1 MKSSPHAHSTDE
13 QHTVHAT
20 EPDAVHAADGGSGG
34 SGDPGADTRPGA
46 GASSEASDRTWPA
59 VSVIMPVLNEER
71 HLAEAVQRILSQD
84 YPGELEL
91 VLAVGPSR
99 DRTEEIAQRL
109 AAEDPRVVV
118 VPNPTGRTPQG
129 LNIAIKA
136 SQYSIIVRV
145 DGHSLLPPDY
155 VRVAV
160 ETMEE
165 TGADNVGGIMAAEG
179 VTPFEKAVARA
190 MTSKIGVGNA
200 RFHTGGE
207 PGDVETVYLG
217 TFRRSALERV
227 GGYDET
233 FVRAQDWEMNHR
245 IRQTGGRIYFTPR
258 MRVTYRPRPNLR
270 ALAKQYY
277 HTGRWRRVVG
287 REHQGTLNL
296 RYLAPPMAVLAM
308 TAGAIAG
315 ALGFWPGWLVP
326 GAYAAG
332 ILVGSIV
339 EGRGLP
345 PSAWVRLP
353 LVLATMHICWGVGF
367 LTSPPGLGQ
376 PSPAKS

>member
-1 MKSSPHAHSTDE
+1 MNPSSGAHSAP
-13 QHTVHAT
+13 QAAT
-20 EPDAVHAADGGSGG
+20 
-34 SGDPGADTRPGA
+34 T
-46 GASSEASDRTWPA
+46 DRTWPA
-59 VSVIMPVLNEER
+59 VSVVMPVLNEER
-71 HLAEAVQRILSQD
+71 HLTDAVRRILLQE

-91 VLAVGPSR
+91 VLAIGPSR
-99 DRTEEIAQRL
+99 DRTEEIAARL
-109 AAEDPRVVV
+109 ATEDPRIVVV
-118 VPNPTGRTPQG
+118 ANPTGRTPQG

-145 DGHSLLPPDY
+145 DGHSLLPADY
-155 VRVAV
+155 VRAAV

-207 PGDVETVYLG
+207 AGEVETVYLG
-217 TFRRSALERV
+217 TFRRSALDRV

-245 IRQTGGRIYFTPR
+245 IRQTGGRVFFTPR

-270 ALAKQYY
+270 ALAKQYF

-287 REHQGTLNL
+287 REHQGTLNF
-296 RYLAPPMAVLAM
+296 RYLAPPLAVVAMA
-308 TAGAIAG
+308 AGAVAG
-315 ALGFWPGWLVP
+315 AFGFWPGWIIP

-332 ILVGSIV
+332 IVVGAGV

-345 PSAWVRLP
+345 VSAWVRLP
-353 LVLATMHICWGVGF
+353 LVFATMHVSWGLGF

-376 PSPAKS
+376 PTPAKTP

>member
-1 MKSSPHAHSTDE
+1 MNEREKAPRPDMNPSASSSSRAHASA
-13 QHTVHAT
+13 Q
-20 EPDAVHAADGGSGG
+20 
-34 SGDPGADTRPGA
+34 GDPGQAVG
-46 GASSEASDRTWPA
+46 DRTWPA
-59 VSVIMPVLNEER
+59 VSVVMPVLNEER
-71 HLAEAVQRILSQD
+71 HLTEAVRRILGQV

-99 DRTEEIAQRL
+99 DRTEEIARRL
-109 AAEDPRVVV
+109 AAEDQRIIV

-145 DGHSLLPPDY
+145 DGHSLLPDDY
-155 VRVAV
+155 IRAAV

-179 VTPFEKAVARA
+179 VTPFEQAVARA

-207 PGDVETVYLG
+207 AGEVETVYLG

-245 IRQTGGRIYFTPR
+245 IRQTGGTIYFTPR

-270 ALAKQYY
+270 ALAKQYF

-287 REHQGTLNL
+287 REHQGTLNF
-296 RYLAPPMAVLAM
+296 RYLAPPIAVVAIVAGVV
-308 TAGAIAG
+308 AGAF
-315 ALGFWPGWLVP
+315 GFWPGWIIP

-332 ILVGSIV
+332 IVIGAAV

-345 PSAWVRLP
+345 PSAWARLP
-353 LVLATMHICWGVGF
+353 LVFATMHLSWGVGF

>member
-1 MKSSPHAHSTDE
+1 MNSSPRAHRAMNQET
-13 QHTVHAT
+13 QY
-20 EPDAVHAADGGSGG
+20 AVK
-34 SGDPGADTRPGA
+34 TRPDSG
-46 GASSEASDRTWPA
+46 ERTWPA
-59 VSVIMPVLNEER
+59 VSVVMPVLNEQR
-71 HLAEAVQRILSQD
+71 HLAEAVRGILSQE

-91 VLAVGPSR
+91 VLAIGPSR
-99 DRTEEIAQRL
+99 DRTEEIARGL
-109 AAEDPRVVV
+109 AAEDPRVLVV
-118 VPNPTGRTPQG
+118 ANPTGRTPQG

-145 DGHSLLPPDY
+145 DGHSLLPADY
-155 VRVAV
+155 VRAAV

-190 MTSKIGVGNA
+190 MTSKLGVGNA

-207 PGDVETVYLG
+207 AGEVETVYLG

-245 IRQTGGRIYFTPR
+245 IRETGGRIYFTPR

-270 ALAKQYY
+270 ALAKQYF

-296 RYLAPPMAVLAM
+296 RYLAPPIAVVAIA
-308 TAGAIAG
+308 AGAVAG
-315 ALGFWPGWLVP
+315 LLGFWPGWILP
-326 GAYAAG
+326 GGYAAAMIAG
-332 ILVGSIV
+332 AAV

-345 PSAWVRLP
+345 LAAWARLP
-353 LVLATMHICWGVGF
+353 LVFATMHLTWGVGF
-367 LTSPPGLGQ
+367 LTSPPRLGQ
-376 PSPAKS
+376 PTPVKPGESVQ

>member
-1 MKSSPHAHSTDE
+1 MNPSPRAHSAQQHSAEQQGSPHGRP
-13 QHTVHAT
+13 Q
-20 EPDAVHAADGGSGG
+20 AA
-34 SGDPGADTRPGA
+34 A
-46 GASSEASDRTWPA
+46 GDRTWPA
-59 VSVIMPVLNEER
+59 VSVVMPVLNEQR
-71 HLAEAVQRILSQD
+71 HLTDAVRRILTQD

-91 VLAVGPSR
+91 VLAVGPSK
-99 DRTEEIAQRL
+99 DRTEEICGRL
-109 AAEDPRVVV
+109 AAEDPRIVV

-145 DGHSLLPPDY
+145 DGHSLLPDDY
-155 VRVAV
+155 VRAAV

-179 VTPFEKAVARA
+179 VTPFEQAVARA
-190 MTSKIGVGNA
+190 MTSKLGVGNA

-207 PGDVETVYLG
+207 AGEVETVYLG

-245 IRQTGGRIYFTPR
+245 IRQSGGRIFFTPR

-270 ALAKQYY
+270 ALAKQYF

-287 REHQGTLNL
+287 REHQGTLNP
-296 RYLAPPMAVLAM
+296 RYLAPPVAVVAMA
-308 TAGAIAG
+308 AGAVAG
-315 ALGFWPGWLVP
+315 AFGFWPGWILP
-326 GAYAAG
+326 GGYAAAMVAG
-332 ILVGSIV
+332 AAV
-339 EGRGLP
+339 EGRGLRLA
-345 PSAWVRLP
+345 AWARLP
-353 LVLATMHICWGVGF
+353 LVFATMHISWGVGF

>member
-1 MKSSPHAHSTDE
+1 MNPSSNAQSS
-13 QHTVHAT
+13 
-20 EPDAVHAADGGSGG
+20 AVSAD
-34 SGDPGADTRPGA
+34 RP
-46 GASSEASDRTWPA
+46 TWPA

-71 HLAEAVQRILSQD
+71 HLADAVGHILNQD

-91 VLAVGPSR
+91 VLAIGPSR
-99 DRTEEIAQRL
+99 DKTRQIAERL
-109 AAEDPRVVV
+109 AAEDPRIIV

-129 LNIAIKA
+129 LNTCIKA
-136 SQYSIIVRV
+136 SQYSIVVRV

-160 ETMEE
+160 ETMED

-179 VTPFEKAVARA
+179 VSAFEKAVARA
-190 MTSKIGVGNA
+190 MTSKIGVGPA

-207 PGDVETVYLG
+207 PGEVETVYLG

-245 IRQTGGRIYFTPR
+245 IRQTGGRVWFTPR

-270 ALAKQYY
+270 ALAHQYY

-296 RYLAPPMAVLAM
+296 RYLAPPVAVVAM
-308 TAGAIAG
+308 IVGIVAGSF
-315 ALGFWPGWLVP
+315 GFWPGWLLP
-326 GAYAAG
+326 GGYAAAMV
-332 ILVGSIV
+332 VGAV
-339 EGRGLP
+339 MTGAGLP
-345 PSAWVRLP
+345 PAAWIRLP
-353 LVLATMHICWGVGF
+353 LVYATMHVTWGIGF
-367 LTSPPGLGQ
+367 LTSPPRLGQ
-376 PSPAKS
+376 PVPPKATITKPQSTR

>member
-1 MKSSPHAHSTDE
+1 MFVACNSGFVQYRGGVMNPSPNAQSE
-13 QHTVHAT
+13 SR
-20 EPDAVHAADGGSGG
+20 ADRG
-34 SGDPGADTRPGA
+34 
-46 GASSEASDRTWPA
+46 TWPA

-71 HLAEAVQRILSQD
+71 HLADAVGRIMEQR

-91 VLAVGPSR
+91 VLAVGPCR
-99 DRTEEIAQRL
+99 DRTQQIAKRL
-109 AAEDPRVVV
+109 AAENPRVIV

-136 SQYSIIVRV
+136 SQYSILVRV
-145 DGHSLLPPDY
+145 DGHSLLPSDY
-155 VRVAV
+155 VYAAV

-165 TGADNVGGIMAAEG
+165 TGADNVGGLMAAEG

-190 MTSKIGVGNA
+190 MTSRLGVGNA
-200 RFHTGGE
+200 PFHTGGE
-207 PGDVETVYLG
+207 AGEAETVYLG

-245 IRQTGGRIYFTPR
+245 IRQSGGRIWFTPR

-270 ALAKQYY
+270 ALAKQYF

-296 RYLAPPMAVLAM
+296 RYLAPPVAVIAILAG
-308 TAGAIAG
+308 TVAGAF
-315 ALGFWPGWLVP
+315 GFWPGWIVP
-326 GAYAAG
+326 GGYAAA
-332 ILVGSIV
+332 IVVGSV
-339 EGRGLP
+339 ATGRGLP
-345 PSAWVRLP
+345 MSAWLRLP
-353 LVLATMHICWGVGF
+353 LVYATMHLSWGIGF
-367 LTSPPGLGQ
+367 LTSPPHLGM
-376 PSPAKS
+376 PRPT

>member
-1 MKSSPHAHSTDE
+1 MNPSPHAQGAGTGRE
-13 QHTVHAT
+13 
-20 EPDAVHAADGGSGG
+20 
-34 SGDPGADTRPGA
+34 PGAQPAATA
-46 GASSEASDRTWPA
+46 RTWPA
-59 VSVIMPVLNEER
+59 VSVVMPVLNEER
-71 HLAEAVQRILSQD
+71 HLTDAVRAILTQD

-91 VLAVGPSR
+91 VLAIGPSR
-99 DRTEEIAQRL
+99 DRTEEIAARL
-109 AAEDPRVVV
+109 ATEDPRIVAVA
-118 VPNPTGRTPQG
+118 NPTGRTPQG
-129 LNIAIKA
+129 LNIAIAK

-145 DGHSLLPPDY
+145 DGHSLLPADY
-155 VRVAV
+155 VRAAV

-179 VTPFEKAVARA
+179 TTAFEKAVARA
-190 MTSKIGVGNA
+190 MTSRLGVGNA
-200 RFHTGGE
+200 RFHTGGQAGE
-207 PGDVETVYLG
+207 VETVYLG
-217 TFRRSALERV
+217 TFRRSALDRV

-245 IRQTGGRIYFTPR
+245 IRQSGGRIFFTPR

-296 RYLAPPMAVLAM
+296 RYLAPPLAVVGILAG
-308 TAGAIAG
+308 TVAGV
-315 ALGFWPGWLVP
+315 LGFWPGWVLP
-326 GAYAAG
+326 GGYAVAILAG
-332 ILVGSIV
+332 GLV

-345 PSAWVRLP
+345 FGALVRFP
-353 LVLATMHICWGVGF
+353 LVLATMHLSWGVGF

-376 PSPAKS
+376 PVPPKP